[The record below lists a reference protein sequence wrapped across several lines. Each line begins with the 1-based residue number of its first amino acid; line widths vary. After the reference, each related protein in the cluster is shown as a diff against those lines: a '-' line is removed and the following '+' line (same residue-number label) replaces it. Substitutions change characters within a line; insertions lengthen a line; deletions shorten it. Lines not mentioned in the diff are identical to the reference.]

1 MADKPLS
8 KNDLAACL
16 VENCNAYDT
25 KTEALKAV
33 DAVLNCIQRNLAEGK
48 DISVVGWGKF
58 SISERKAR
66 EGRNPKTGEPLQI
79 AASKVVS
86 FKAGSELKK
95 LVNS

>member
-1 MADKPLS
+1 MSDKALS
-8 KNDLAACL
+8 KADLAACL
-16 VENCNAYDT
+16 VDNCQAYAT

-58 SISERKAR
+58 SISERKSR
-66 EGRNPKTGEPLQI
+66 TGRNPRTGEPLQI

>member
-1 MADKPLS
+1 MSDKALS
-8 KNDLAACL
+8 KADLAACL

-25 KTEALKAV
+25 KAEALKAV
-33 DAVLNCIQRNLAEGK
+33 DSVLNCIQRNLAEGK

-66 EGRNPKTGEPLQI
+66 EGRNPKTGETIQI

-86 FKAGSELKK
+86 FKSGTELKK
-95 LVNS
+95 AVNN